1 MLKILGFLIVSLLP
15 TMATAENPKIII
27 LVEKQKSDWQGAILE
42 GEFKGEKIVGFDL
55 SKEDYFVVSEEATEE
70 LVISKN
76 GQKAL
81 FFYPH
86 ETTCAGKSMNDFCGS
101 SGCSYS
107 FIINEK
113 SYDAHGFG
121 PFTAQNDAGEIFL
134 MIGRSGGAC
143 GVTPNSQSCVQA
155 FVWDEQYQSL
165 NSFK

>member
-1 MLKILGFLIVSLLP
+1 MLKILGFLILSLFA
-15 TMATAENPKIII
+15 TMANAEKSQIIT
-27 LVEKQKSDWQGAILE
+27 LVEKQKSYCQGAILE

>member
-1 MLKILGFLIVSLLP
+1 MSKLLLFVF
-15 TMATAENPKIII
+15 TTFFSSFASAENAKLNNVI
-27 LVEKQKSDWQGAILE
+27 EEQKMYCKSAVLN

-70 LVISKN
+70 LVISTN

>member
-1 MLKILGFLIVSLLP
+1 MSKLLLFVF
-15 TMATAENPKIII
+15 TTFFSSFASAENAKLNNVI
-27 LVEKQKSDWQGAILE
+27 EEQKMYCKSAVLN

-107 FIINEK
+107 FIIRDLGITSLFGSSCMYFPQNHVFA
-113 SYDAHGFG
+113 SGAAANLLGF
-121 PFTAQNDAGEIFL
+121 
-134 MIGRSGGAC
+134 
-143 GVTPNSQSCVQA
+143 V
-155 FVWDEQYQSL
+155 
-165 NSFK
+165 

>member
-1 MLKILGFLIVSLLP
+1 MSKLLLFVF
-15 TMATAENPKIII
+15 TTFFSSFASAENAKLNNVI
-27 LVEKQKSDWQGAILE
+27 EEQKMYCKSAVLN

-121 PFTAQNDAGEIFL
+121 PGVCQRCCPPISCGVSVLRDADFIFRVEPD
-134 MIGRSGGAC
+134 GSGGLPVSDFA
-143 GVTPNSQSCVQA
+143 
-155 FVWDEQYQSL
+155 
-165 NSFK
+165 